1 MSVIE
6 SRTAKSIKNAKVSL
20 IFYLLSLIVV
30 FFSRRLFLQYL
41 GDDFVGLTGTLTNIL
56 GFLNLAE
63 LGVSSAIGFLLYA
76 PLQNVNHQKV
86 ENLISAFG
94 YLYRRIGFIVL
105 AIGAVFSCFIPLVFK
120 NATTDFGVIFFAFYS
135 YLSSSLISYFCNYKQ
150 TLLAAD
156 QKNYVVISFY
166 QTGILLKTIVQ
177 IILVYYY
184 RSYYLWIGIE
194 LLYGIIYS
202 FILNARIRKE
212 YPWLHTNIKQG
223 GKLLKDYPEIY
234 SYTRKIFIHK
244 IKDFILGQGDQIFVF
259 VFVSLKM
266 VAYYGNYVLITA
278 KLGQFASAVL
288 DSVTASVGNLVA
300 ENNKEQI
307 NRVFWELM
315 SIRYYLAGIMVFSL
329 YFLLE
334 PFITLWLGREYVLS
348 QTVLILFLINLFIGL
363 SRGAVDS
370 FNIAHGLYG
379 DVWAAWT
386 EGAINITV
394 TVGLSFHYGIV
405 GILLGKAVSTFLV
418 IVLWKPCYLF
428 SQGLQQS
435 IWIYWKGVSRYYI
448 AFIVSF
454 VIMFFL
460 LPMLTIDPFS
470 NFLNWIFFS
479 VVTVIPFAL
488 LYLLLLLFIASG
500 MKETLLRFSLFR
512 RLVEFIYNFK

>member
-1 MSVIE
+1 MTVSE

-20 IFYLLSLIVV
+20 IFYLLNLIVV

-76 PLQNVNHQKV
+76 PLQSVNHQKI

-94 YLYRRIGFIVL
+94 YLYRRIGIIVL
-105 AIGAVFSCFIPLVFK
+105 AIGIVFSCFIPLIFR
-120 NATTDFGVIFFAFYS
+120 NATIDFSIIFFAFYS

-150 TLLAAD
+150 TLLTAD
-156 QKNYVVISFY
+156 QKNYLVVSFY
-166 QTGILLKTIVQ
+166 QTGILIKTVLQ

-212 YPWLHTNIKQG
+212 YPWLCAHIKQG
-223 GKLLKDYPEIY
+223 KKLLKEYPEIY

-244 IKDFILGQGDQIFVF
+244 IKDFMLGQGDQIFVF
-259 VFVSLKM
+259 AFVSLKM

-278 KLGQFASAVL
+278 KLGQFASTVL
-288 DSVTASVGNLVA
+288 DSATASIGNLVA
-300 ENNKEQI
+300 ENNKERI
-307 NRVFWELM
+307 NQVFWELM

-348 QTVLILFLINLFIGL
+348 QTVLILFLINMFIMQ

-370 FNIAHGLYG
+370 FNMAHGLYG
-379 DVWAAWT
+379 DVWAAWA
-386 EGAINITV
+386 EGIINIV
-394 TVGLSFHYGIV
+394 VIISLSFHYGIV
-405 GILLGKAVSTFLV
+405 GILLGKVISTFFI
-418 IVLWKPCYLF
+418 IVLWKPYYLF
-428 SQGLQQS
+428 TQGLKEP
-435 IWIYWKGVSRYYI
+435 IWNYWKGVSRYYI
-448 AFIVSF
+448 AFIASSF
-454 VIMFFL
+454 IVYL
-460 LPMLTIDPFS
+460 LLKIVTVDPFS
-470 NFLNWIFFS
+470 NFLNWLRFAVITSFS
-479 VVTVIPFAL
+479 FAL
-488 LYLLLLLFIASG
+488 IYLFLLFLMAPGI
-500 MKETLLRFSLFR
+500 KKILLRFSAFHKI
-512 RLVEFIYNFK
+512 VS